1 MYNLIRLALLTLAC
15 GVVPAVVVA
24 QGLPTSQP
32 ALVTIVRED
41 CTVPADL
48 DRWSRAGADVLN
60 STRTLQA
67 AARPAKKPS

>member
-1 MYNLIRLALLTLAC
+1 MHNLIRLGLRTLAC

-24 QGLPTSQP
+24 QGLPTSL
-32 ALVTIVRED
+32 ALVPIVRED
-41 CTVPADL
+41 RTVAADL
-48 DRWSRAGADVLN
+48 DRWSRADGDVLN